1 METDTTLLKQVLLW
15 IVGGGGAMVIVY
27 FVFEHSVRLDV
38 LSPMLTRFASIVLAA
53 LLASL
58 AFVVTVVLNYTPDP
72 VGWQGWLE
80 GLFAVAFVAVGGSQ
94 WLHGAKKLPNG

>member
-27 FVFEHSVRLDV
+27 FVFEHSARLGA
-38 LSPMLTRFASIVLAA
+38 LSPMLTRFASIVAAA

-58 AFVVTVVLNYTPDP
+58 AFVASVGLNYTPDP

-94 WLHGAKKLPNG
+94 WLHGARKLPND